1 MFCFLFAFVSSSF
14 FEPLPPFPPPQVIF
28 HVTHRRPDA
37 PLDAPPLA
45 TTRGGPPHACVLGT
59 TGRPRAPRAFELA
72 LASVAPGACVAVR
85 CAASYSYGR
94 GGATLPPPLQLAG
107 QADADVCAELDCVAV
122 VGKGD
127 VVSLTDCSE
136 GDGAAASYPLTH
148 WKVTLTEGSTWETP
162 RPPFEVTTRI
172 AVRVPA
178 GDVSSS
184 TDLPRAFT
192 SHPPFWTADAL
203 TATMGDGS
211 LPPALE
217 AALGSVSPGERA
229 IVCVDASRCLGGT
242 PSIPPPPTDTPRL
255 ELDISLTRMIQVRD
269 LTGDGAVT
277 KRRVKEGV
285 GEFPADCPLQDT
297 TVRIRAA
304 ATNEGDPTLFWTV
317 GGGPDVDDEE
327 GEDSSPP
334 PPFAFVTGTAALPD
348 AVDVGVRLMTP
359 RERSTLTSAPSH
371 AWATRGDAPPGYDP
385 TRTTIFDVVLT
396 SFDAPVR
403 DAEAAPGDRLARAS
417 TLREQGNSL
426 WAAGGAR
433 AGELASLKWK
443 AAARELGNAL
453 DFVGASDEET
463 AAAAACRAAAHANL
477 ALAASAEAAW
487 GAALDWCDKALEDDP
502 GHVKALLR
510 KARAA
515 AALGRRGD
523 ADAALAAA
531 KAADP
536 GAAAD
541 VAKERARIAA
551 RAVADEKKQKR
562 EMKGFLG

>member
-1 MFCFLFAFVSSSF
+1 MVFCSPLFSFLVF
-14 FEPLPPFPPPQVIF
+14 PTLPFHHPQVIF
-28 HVTHRRPDA
+28 HATHRRPDA

-59 TGRPRAPRAFELA
+59 AGRPRAPRAFELA
-72 LASVAPGACVAVR
+72 LASIAPGARVAVR
-85 CAASYSYGR
+85 CAPSYNYGR
-94 GGATLPPPLQLAG
+94 GGATLPPPAELAG

-136 GDGAAASYPLTH
+136 GDDSTTASYPLTH
-148 WKVTLTEGSTWETP
+148 WKVTLTEGTTWETP
-162 RPPFEVTTRI
+162 RPPFEVTARV
-172 AVRVPA
+172 AARVPA

-184 TDLPRAFT
+184 TDLARAFT
-192 SHPPFWTADAL
+192 SHPAFWTADAL
-203 TATMGDGS
+203 TATMGDGT

-217 AALGSVSPGERA
+217 ATLASVSPGERA
-229 IVCVDASRCLGGT
+229 VVCVDASRCLGGT
-242 PSIPPPPTDTPRL
+242 PSVPPPPTDTPRL
-255 ELDISLTRMIQVRD
+255 ELDITLTRMIQVRD

-277 KRRVKEGV
+277 KRRVREGV

-304 ATNEGDPTLFWTV
+304 ATNEGDATPFWTV
-317 GGGPDVDDEE
+317 GGGPDVDE
-327 GEDSSPP
+327 GDGSAID
-334 PPFAFVTGTAALPD
+334 PFECVTGTAALPD
-348 AVDVGVRLMTP
+348 ALDVGVRLMTP
-359 RERSTLTSAPSH
+359 RERSTLTAAPSH
-371 AWATRGDAPPGYDP
+371 AWATRGDAPAGYDP
-385 TRTTIFDVVLT
+385 TRTTTFDVVLT

-403 DAEAAPGDRLARAS
+403 DVEATPSDRLARAS

-426 WAAGGAR
+426 WAADGPR
-433 AGELASLKWK
+433 AGELASIKWK

-477 ALAASAEAAW
+477 ALAASAESAW

-515 AALGRRGD
+515 AALGRRSD
-523 ADAALAAA
+523 ADAALVAAET
-531 KAADP
+531 ADP

-551 RAVADEKKQKR
+551 RAVADERKQR
-562 EMKGFLG
+562 AEMKGFLG